1 MSVTALKFYFPG
13 DQTGIIIGRD
23 GKNIQ
28 EVQRKTNTK
37 IDIHKP
43 DKHDMSTNGRA
54 VIFGT
59 EESCKE
65 ALCMI
70 LEGLHRKIARH
81 IAVTEVM
88 EIPNRSMCGRVIGSK
103 GRTRLAIEKLSG
115 ARVHIDSQQAE
126 EGLES
131 FLFGDSQ
138 SKPRRCELYGTPEQV
153 ESAKELVQMA
163 MDGTDISKMATVAAV
178 LQLLMKEFSELGFE
192 FPDSQ
197 N

>member
-1 MSVTALKFYFPG
+1 MSVIALKFYFPG

-43 DKHDMSTNGRA
+43 DKPNMSTNGRA
-54 VIFGT
+54 VIIGT

-70 LEGLHRKIARH
+70 LEGVRRKIARH
-81 IAVTEVM
+81 TAVTEVM
-88 EIPNRSMCGRVIGSK
+88 EIPNNVCGRVIGIK
-103 GRTRLAIEKLSG
+103 GRTCLAIEKLSG

-138 SKPRRCELYGTPEQV
+138 SKPRRCELYCTPEQV

-178 LQLLMKEFSELGFE
+178 LHLLMKEFSELGFE
-192 FPDSQ
+192 FPDSE
-197 N
+197 